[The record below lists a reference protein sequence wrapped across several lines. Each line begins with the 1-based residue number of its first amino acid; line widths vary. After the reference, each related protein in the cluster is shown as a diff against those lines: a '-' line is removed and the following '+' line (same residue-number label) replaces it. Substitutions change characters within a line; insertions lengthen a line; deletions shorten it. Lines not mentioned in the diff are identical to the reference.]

1 MSYAVQKAT
10 GTEQNKLYEK
20 DTAIHDWYRFVL
32 SFPPHLVR
40 QYIKEFLLT
49 GDSLVFDP
57 FCGTGTTLV
66 EAKKLGVKSL
76 GFEANPV
83 MHMCAS
89 TKVDWN
95 VEIDPLLEELDH
107 ITALSITKI
116 KNHKGKL
123 YGFSEDK
130 QKLLIKNSI
139 SPLPLHKALILLET
153 IDDFKSSFENLYKTA
168 FAKQVVLNCS
178 NLKFN
183 PEVSVS
189 RIKKTD
195 ADVVGLWKEQVLE
208 MVDEL
213 KFYQHNKNIYSKVI
227 LGDSRQELSQIK
239 DDSIDAVITSPPYP
253 NEKDYTR
260 ATRLESVL
268 LGFINTSEDL
278 RAIKKTLLRSNSK
291 GIYKDDDDLKWIKEN
306 QTVNQLAEEI
316 ERTRIALHKTSGF
329 EKLYYKVVLQYF
341 GGLAKHLNSLK
352 PKLKNGAKLAYIVG
366 DQCSFFRSPIRTGHI
381 LAEIANALGYKV
393 LRIDLF
399 RTRLAT
405 ATKEKINEEV
415 AILEY
420 QK

>member
-1 MSYAVQKAT
+1 M
-10 GTEQNKLYEK
+10 
-20 DTAIHDWYRFVL
+20 
-32 SFPPHLVR
+32 
-40 QYIKEFLLT
+40 
-49 GDSLVFDP
+49 
-57 FCGTGTTLV
+57 
-66 EAKKLGVKSL
+66 
-76 GFEANPV
+76 
-83 MHMCAS
+83 
-89 TKVDWN
+89 
-95 VEIDPLLEELDH
+95 
-107 ITALSITKI
+107 
-116 KNHKGKL
+116 
-123 YGFSEDK
+123 
-130 QKLLIKNSI
+130 
-139 SPLPLHKALILLET
+139 ILLET

-208 MVDEL
+208 MVDDL
-213 KFYQHNKNIYSKVI
+213 KFYQHNKDI
-227 LGDSRQELSQIK
+227 
-239 DDSIDAVITSPPYP
+239 YP

-316 ERTRIALHKTSGF
+316 ERTRMALHKTSGF

-341 GGLAKHLNSLK
+341 GGIAKHLNSLK

-366 DQCSFFRSPIRTGHI
+366 DQCSFFRIPIRTGHI

>member
-1 MSYAVQKAT
+1 M
-10 GTEQNKLYEK
+10 
-20 DTAIHDWYRFVL
+20 
-32 SFPPHLVR
+32 
-40 QYIKEFLLT
+40 T

-95 VEIDPLLEELDH
+95 VEIDSLLEELDH

-208 MVDEL
+208 MVDDL
-213 KFYQHNKNIYSKVI
+213 KFYQHNKDIYSKVI

-291 GIYKDDDDLKWIKEN
+291 GIYKDDDDLKWIKDN

-352 PKLKNGAKLAYIVG
+352 PKLKNGAKLAYVVG
-366 DQCSFFRSPIRTGHI
+366 DQCSYFRIPIRTGHI

>member
-40 QYIKEFLLT
+40 QYIKEFSLT

-95 VEIDPLLEELDH
+95 VEIDSLLEELDH
-107 ITALSITKI
+107 ITALSIPKI

-208 MVDEL
+208 MVDAL
-213 KFYQHNKNIYSKVI
+213 KFYQHNKDIYSKVI

-291 GIYKDDDDLKWIKEN
+291 GIYKDDDDLKWIKGN

-341 GGLAKHLNSLK
+341 GGIAKHLNSLK
-352 PKLKNGAKLAYIVG
+352 PKLKNGAKLAYVVG
-366 DQCSFFRSPIRTGHI
+366 DQCSDFRIPIRTGHI

>member
-66 EAKKLGVKSL
+66 EAKKLGIKSL

-341 GGLAKHLNSLK
+341 GGIAKHLNSLK

>member
-95 VEIDPLLEELDH
+95 VEIDSLLEELDH

-208 MVDEL
+208 MVDDL
-213 KFYQHNKNIYSKVI
+213 KFYQHNKDIYSKVI

-316 ERTRIALHKTSGF
+316 ERTGIALHKTSGF

>member
-10 GTEQNKLYEK
+10 GNEQNKLYEK
-20 DTAIHDWYRFVL
+20 DTAMHDGYRFVL

-66 EAKKLGVKSL
+66 EAKKLGIKCL

-95 VEIDPLLEELDH
+95 VEIDSLLEELDH

-278 RAIKKTLLRSNSK
+278 RAIKKTLLRSNFK

-366 DQCSFFRSPIRTGHI
+366 DQCSFFRIPIRTGHI

>member
-1 MSYAVQKAT
+1 
-10 GTEQNKLYEK
+10 
-20 DTAIHDWYRFVL
+20 
-32 SFPPHLVR
+32 
-40 QYIKEFLLT
+40 
-49 GDSLVFDP
+49 
-57 FCGTGTTLV
+57 
-66 EAKKLGVKSL
+66 
-76 GFEANPV
+76 
-83 MHMCAS
+83 MH
-89 TKVDWN
+89 
-95 VEIDPLLEELDH
+95 
-107 ITALSITKI
+107 
-116 KNHKGKL
+116 
-123 YGFSEDK
+123 
-130 QKLLIKNSI
+130 
-139 SPLPLHKALILLET
+139 
-153 IDDFKSSFENLYKTA
+153 
-168 FAKQVVLNCS
+168 LNCS

-208 MVDEL
+208 TVGDIKYYQ
-213 KFYQHNKNIYSKVI
+213 KFKDVYSKVI
-227 LGDSRQELSQIK
+227 LGDSRQDLSQIK

-291 GIYKDDDDLKWIKEN
+291 GIYKDDDDLKWIKDN

-341 GGLAKHLNSLK
+341 GGIAKHLNSLK

-366 DQCSFFRSPIRTGHI
+366 DQCSFFRIPIRTGHI

-415 AILEY
+415 VILEY

>member
-1 MSYAVQKAT
+1 
-10 GTEQNKLYEK
+10 
-20 DTAIHDWYRFVL
+20 
-32 SFPPHLVR
+32 
-40 QYIKEFLLT
+40 
-49 GDSLVFDP
+49 
-57 FCGTGTTLV
+57 
-66 EAKKLGVKSL
+66 
-76 GFEANPV
+76 
-83 MHMCAS
+83 MCAS

-95 VEIDPLLEELDH
+95 VEIDSLLEELDH

-208 MVDEL
+208 MVDDL
-213 KFYQHNKNIYSKVI
+213 KFYQHNKDIYSKVI

-316 ERTRIALHKTSGF
+316 ERTRMALHKTSGF

-352 PKLKNGAKLAYIVG
+352 PKLKNGAKLAYVVG
-366 DQCSFFRSPIRTGHI
+366 DQCSYFRIPIRTGHI

-415 AILEY
+415 VILEY

>member
-40 QYIKEFLLT
+40 QYIKGFLLT

-341 GGLAKHLNSLK
+341 GGIAKHLNSLK

>member
-95 VEIDPLLEELDH
+95 VEIDSLLEELDH

-341 GGLAKHLNSLK
+341 GGIAKHLNSLK

-366 DQCSFFRSPIRTGHI
+366 DQCSFFRIPIRTGHI

>member
-40 QYIKEFLLT
+40 QYIKEFSLT

-95 VEIDPLLEELDH
+95 VEIDSLLEELDQ
-107 ITALSITKI
+107 ITALTFTKI

-208 MVDEL
+208 MVGDIKYYQ
-213 KFYQHNKNIYSKVI
+213 KFKDVYSKVI

-316 ERTRIALHKTSGF
+316 ERTRMALHKTSGF

-366 DQCSFFRSPIRTGHI
+366 DQCSFFRIPIRTGHI

-415 AILEY
+415 VILEY

>member
-1 MSYAVQKAT
+1 M
-10 GTEQNKLYEK
+10 
-20 DTAIHDWYRFVL
+20 
-32 SFPPHLVR
+32 
-40 QYIKEFLLT
+40 
-49 GDSLVFDP
+49 
-57 FCGTGTTLV
+57 
-66 EAKKLGVKSL
+66 
-76 GFEANPV
+76 
-83 MHMCAS
+83 
-89 TKVDWN
+89 
-95 VEIDPLLEELDH
+95 
-107 ITALSITKI
+107 
-116 KNHKGKL
+116 
-123 YGFSEDK
+123 
-130 QKLLIKNSI
+130 
-139 SPLPLHKALILLET
+139 
-153 IDDFKSSFENLYKTA
+153 
-168 FAKQVVLNCS
+168 
-178 NLKFN
+178 
-183 PEVSVS
+183 
-189 RIKKTD
+189 
-195 ADVVGLWKEQVLE
+195 
-208 MVDEL
+208 
-213 KFYQHNKNIYSKVI
+213 
-227 LGDSRQELSQIK
+227 
-239 DDSIDAVITSPPYP
+239 ITSPPYP

-352 PKLKNGAKLAYIVG
+352 PKLKNGAKLAYVVG
-366 DQCSFFRSPIRTGHI
+366 DQCSYFRIPIRTGHI

-415 AILEY
+415 VILEY